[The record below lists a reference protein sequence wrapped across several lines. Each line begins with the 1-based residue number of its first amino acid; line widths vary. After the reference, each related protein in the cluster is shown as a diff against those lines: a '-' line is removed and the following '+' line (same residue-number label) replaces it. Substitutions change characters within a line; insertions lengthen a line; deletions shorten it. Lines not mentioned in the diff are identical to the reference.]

1 MRPGGKSGADN
12 RAEIVRIL
20 DTVEKNDETAL
31 RFGLIGVSDDVF
43 ESDRGANSG
52 DGHDSLVIAGIGQ
65 AVELAAVFETNS
77 NTARAGELNDFF
89 NAGVLT
95 ALGDNNAVEG
105 APGLE
110 GFTNRVNTGETIHT
124 EDSSRWSVYR
134 SE

>member
-1 MRPGGKSGADN
+1 MCPGGKSGADN
-12 RAEIVRIL
+12 RTQIVRIL

-43 ESDRGANSG
+43 ESDRGAGSG
-52 DGHDSLVIAGIGQ
+52 DGDDSLVIAGIGQ
-65 AVELAAVFETNS
+65 AVQLAAVFETNS
-77 NTARAGELNDFF
+77 DSARAGELNDFF

-95 ALGDNNAVEG
+95 ALGDNNTVEG

-110 GFTNRVNTGETIHT
+110 GFTNRVNTGETIHS
-124 EDSSRWSVYR
+124 EDSSPSSVYS